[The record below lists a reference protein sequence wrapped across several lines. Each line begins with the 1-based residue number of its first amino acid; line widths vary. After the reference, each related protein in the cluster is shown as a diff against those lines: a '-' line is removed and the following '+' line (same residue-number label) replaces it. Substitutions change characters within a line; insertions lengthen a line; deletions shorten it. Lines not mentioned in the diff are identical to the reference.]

1 MSSKSVWRVL
11 GLALVAV
18 SVLWWSAPASAAEPI
33 VLGVPS
39 SLGVVEGKES
49 LNAVKLAVEEI
60 NKAGG
65 VKVGGQS

>member
-1 MSSKSVWRVL
+1 MKK
-11 GLALVAV
+11 LAVCLMMF
-18 SVLWWSAPASAAEPI
+18 LSASLLMIGAASAAEPI